1 MYVCVLLYSYKCL
14 VESVAAALLNPKSGV
29 YLLVFVA
36 CVCNLISS
44 NLIIERL
51 CNHKY
56 TQAYTHKHIHTLT
69 TISLFPSSYMVT
81 VIRICHLWL

>member
-56 TQAYTHKHIHTLT
+56 TQAYTHTNNHIS
-69 TISLFPSSYMVT
+69 ISKLVYGDCHSYMSLV
-81 VIRICHLWL
+81 VVN